1 MAGALTRVTDD
12 TFAERVLKSEKT
24 VLVDFWAAWC
34 APCRA
39 VAPVLEAL
47 AADYGD
53 TLEIVQLNVDD
64 NPRTAE
70 TYAVTAIPTLD
81 VFQRGRLVKTVI
93 GARPRAALESE
104 LAEFLR

>member
-1 MAGALTRVTDD
+1 MAGALTSVTDD

-34 APCRA
+34 VPCRA

-47 AADYGD
+47 AADYSEALD
-53 TLEIVQLNVDD
+53 IVQLNVDE

-70 TYAVTAIPTLD
+70 AYAVTSIPTLD
-81 VFQRGRLVKTVI
+81 VFQQGKLVKTVV
-93 GARPRAALESE
+93 GARPRAALESA